1 MGSFKKPLHYE
12 EQSVTDWQLNSPPMN
27 QTLQHSFSFP
37 VHDTSKLCRFTC
49 PHQHRHLPLSRT
61 IYAATHRRHHHRR
74 LLKYH
79 PITEDSFLP
88 QSEQNLQL
96 ILTVEKFSNS
106 KPVTLF
112 SEVVDSSQ
120 LKFNQFVRAAEEAFE
135 DLRTLVTVDGSTK
148 RVVFSCRKSTVQFLG
163 IAFAACLIIV
173 VSFRVLVRLLVYGK
187 NRFSDKNG
195 GVIYRRDR
203 SLGGREVVVGKTDT
217 NMMKRRN
224 KSRNDMFMLMLESG
238 NEKRH
243 QFWQRRER
251 RSVEKLPQWWPVS
264 ALDSSS
270 GLEVD
275 NKEEY
280 QIAANRLIRGWHY
293 VLPHMFI

>member
-1 MGSFKKPLHYE
+1 MGRFKKPLHHE
-12 EQSVTDWQLNSPPMN
+12 EQSLTDWKLNSPPMN
-27 QTLQHSFSFP
+27 HTLQHSISFP
-37 VHDTSKLCRFTC
+37 VHDTSKLCRFTY

-61 IYAATHRRHHHRR
+61 IYAATRRRHHRRR

-79 PITEDSFLP
+79 PVTEDSFLP
-88 QSEQNLQL
+88 PSEQNLQL

-163 IAFAACLIIV
+163 VAFAACLIIV
-173 VSFRVLVRLLVYGK
+173 VGFRVLVRLLVYGK

-217 NMMKRRN
+217 NMIKRRN
-224 KSRNDMFMLMLESG
+224 KSRNDRFMLMLESG
-238 NEKRH
+238 KEKRH

-264 ALDSSS
+264 GLDSSS
-270 GLEVD
+270 SLEVD

-280 QIAANRLIRGWHY
+280 QIAANRLIRGWHFVFPY
-293 VLPHMFI
+293 MFI